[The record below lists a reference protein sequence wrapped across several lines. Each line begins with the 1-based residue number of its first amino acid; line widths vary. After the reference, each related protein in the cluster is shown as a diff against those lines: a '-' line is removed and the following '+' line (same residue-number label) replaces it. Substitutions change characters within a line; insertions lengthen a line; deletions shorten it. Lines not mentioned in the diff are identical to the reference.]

1 MLVEHSRR
9 VGQPSYARHRV
20 LAEDSM
26 RFQTSFLGTLT
37 LATLTLAPLA
47 AHATGVSE
55 VSTTGKG
62 AVGGALLGS
71 EIVLVTEAAFKTQP
85 TWAYVVGGVGGG
97 IAGGVGGYFIERSAS
112 PRTTMFMLAGGMAL
126 AIPTAVAVLSATA
139 YEPPANYTQDKAPP
153 DEPVAEPPQPAGA
166 PALAPASATPAG
178 TVVTPPAPS
187 PAVTPPAPSPAVTP
201 PAPPPAPTP
210 TPSTSSAHPH
220 HQHTRAIARHLPP
233 LDYHLS
239 PPALIGI
246 SPQAL
251 TLGIPAIELRDVYSK
266 TELAMFGVAQGTEV
280 RVPVLNFLF

>member
-1 MLVEHSRR
+1 MLGEHSRR

-20 LAEDSM
+20 LAEDFM
-26 RFQTSFLGTLT
+26 RFQTSLLGSLT

-47 AHATGVSE
+47 AHATGVAE

-139 YEPPANYTQDKAPP
+139 YEPPANYTQDRAPA
-153 DEPVAEPPQPAGA
+153 DEPVAEPPQPTGT
-166 PALAPASATPAG
+166 PAPASTTPAG
-178 TVVTPPAPS
+178 TEVTPPS
-187 PAVTPPAPSPAVTP
+187 
-201 PAPPPAPTP
+201 PPPAPTP
-210 TPSTSSAHPH
+210 TPTTSSVHRH
-220 HQHTRAIARHLPP
+220 HNRTLARHLPP

-239 PPALIGI
+239 PPALFGI
-246 SPQAL
+246 SAQAL

-266 TELAMFGVAQGTEV
+266 TELAMFGVTQGTEV

>member
-1 MLVEHSRR
+1 
-9 VGQPSYARHRV
+9 
-20 LAEDSM
+20 M

-62 AVGGALLGS
+62 AVGGALLGA
-71 EIVLVTEAAFKTQP
+71 EVVLDVEAAFKVQP
-85 TWAYVVGGVGGG
+85 TWAYVVGGVAGG
-97 IAGGVGGYFIERSAS
+97 IGGGVGGYFIERSAS

-126 AIPTAVAVLSATA
+126 AIPTTVAVLSATA
-139 YEPPANYTQDKAPP
+139 YEPPASFTQDRAPI
-153 DEPVAEPPQPAGA
+153 DEPVAEPPQPGAA
-166 PALAPASATPAG
+166 PAPATTTPAG
-178 TVVTPPAPS
+178 TEVTPPTSPPPAGSTAPS
-187 PAVTPPAPSPAVTP
+187 
-201 PAPPPAPTP
+201 PPPAPTP
-210 TPSTSSAHPH
+210 TPTTGSLH
-220 HQHTRAIARHLPP
+220 RARSRALARHALPP

-246 SPQAL
+246 SAQAL
-251 TLGIPAIELRDVYSK
+251 TLGIPAIELCDVYSK